1 MNVSILLAQNICDY
15 DIKSLMIYII
25 QEMEVDEASVQ
36 SQREFVTSALLGR
49 LNDDDP
55 SVVLAVLNLK
65 AKVCDCLGFFFLLL
79 AGFMLMLMR

>member
-1 MNVSILLAQNICDY
+1 
-15 DIKSLMIYII
+15 
-25 QEMEVDEASVQ
+25 MEVDEASVQ

>member
-1 MNVSILLAQNICDY
+1 
-15 DIKSLMIYII
+15 
-25 QEMEVDEASVQ
+25 MEVDEASVQ

-65 AKVCDCLGFFFLLL
+65 AKVCACLGFFSLF
-79 AGFMLMLMR
+79 

>member
-1 MNVSILLAQNICDY
+1 
-15 DIKSLMIYII
+15 
-25 QEMEVDEASVQ
+25 MEVDEASVQ

-65 AKVCDCLGFFFLLL
+65 AKVCACLGFFFPLL
-79 AGFMLMLMR
+79 AGFMLMLMG